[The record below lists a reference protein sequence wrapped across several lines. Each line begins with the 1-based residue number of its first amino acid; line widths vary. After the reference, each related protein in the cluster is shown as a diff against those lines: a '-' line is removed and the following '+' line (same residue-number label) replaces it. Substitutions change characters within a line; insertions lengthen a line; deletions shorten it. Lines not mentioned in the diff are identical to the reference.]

1 MTTLSALAP
10 TRSSAS
16 YVPPMATPWSEDQ
29 GTGGAASNDPIHFC
43 QGSEIYGDGNAAN
56 TFFKVVSGV
65 VRTCKFLKDGR
76 RQIDAFHVAG
86 DVFGMEASADYSF
99 SAEAV
104 CDCTLHSYRR
114 RGLNG
119 ATFGDAGLSEQM
131 FSYAMHSVARAQA
144 HALLLGRRSALEKVA
159 TFLVDWAKRSL
170 TGQDITLSMTRED
183 IGDYLGLTIETV
195 SRTLSQLER
204 EGVIAFVSARRIS
217 VKNLIALQDLK
228 S

>member
-1 MTTLSALAP
+1 MSSLSTLAA
-10 TRSSAS
+10 TRSPPG
-16 YVPPMATPWSEDQ
+16 YVPSMTTPWSDDR
-29 GTGGAASNDPIHFC
+29 GTDREARRDPVHFC
-43 QGSEIYGDGNAAN
+43 QGSEIYGEGNEAN

-86 DVFGMEASADYSF
+86 DVFGVEAAAEYSF

-104 CDCTLHSYRR
+104 CDCTLNAYRR

-119 ATFGDAGLSEQM
+119 TTFGDASLSEQI

-144 HALLLGRRSALEKVA
+144 HALLLGRRGALEKVA

-170 TGQDITLSMTRED
+170 SGQDVTLSMTRED
-183 IGDYLGLTIETV
+183 IADYLGLTIETV

-204 EGVIAFVSARRIS
+204 EGVIAFVSARNIS
-217 VKNLIALQDLK
+217 VRNLMILQELR